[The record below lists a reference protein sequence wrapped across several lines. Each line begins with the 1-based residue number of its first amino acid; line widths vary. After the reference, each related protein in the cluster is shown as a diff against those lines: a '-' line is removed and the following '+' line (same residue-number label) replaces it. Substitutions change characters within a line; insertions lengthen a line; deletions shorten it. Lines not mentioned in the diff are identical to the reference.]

1 SRRMHLRANQTSLEL
16 SEESADNTSLQQQ
29 KQPTLLQQQQQ
40 QQQQQEDQTDRESQ
54 IEEKRIIDQNLTQ
67 QSSLKT
73 SPHIEY

>member
-1 SRRMHLRANQTSLEL
+1 MHLRANQTSLEL

-29 KQPTLLQQQQQ
+29 KQPTLLQQQQ

-73 SPHIEY
+73 SPHIEYN